1 MTILGLENIGK
12 DFGIK
17 PLFSGVTFSIE
28 AGERVGLIGANGS
41 GKTTLLRVIAGQ
53 EPPETGR
60 VMFSGNPVVGYL
72 SQNPPFN
79 PEATVLDTIFAASTA
94 VMQQLHQYE
103 AACQQLAANGDDP
116 TLLAR
121 VADLAAQ
128 LEASGGWSLET
139 EAKIILDRLGITN
152 TGALMGTLSGG
163 ERKRVALAHALI
175 ERPDLL
181 ILDEPTNHLD
191 ADTINWLERYLDRF
205 AGALLLVTHDRY
217 FLDRVTRRIIE
228 LDGGKVQAYA
238 GNYGYYLVQ
247 KEEEAARREVEGHK
261 QDMLIRQELAWLRRG
276 AKARTTKQKARID
289 RANELMATPRERKQ
303 EELEIA
309 VGSRRLGSKV
319 VELHGVGKQYGG
331 RWLLRDFTHI
341 LQPGESV
348 GIIGPNG
355 TGKTTLMEIISGR
368 TTPDEGTITVGETV
382 VIGYYDQESRALN
395 DEQRV
400 IEYIREVADNITTA
414 DGSIITASQMLER
427 FLFSPGMQYSPIGKL
442 SGGERRRLYLLRILM
457 SVPNVLIL
465 DEPTN
470 DLDIPTL
477 QTLESYLDGFG
488 GTLIVV
494 SHDRYFLDRTVDHL
508 FRFEGDGTIREYPGN
523 YTAFLEIQ
531 EREAAA
537 AAAETTPQP
546 KPRTEE
552 PQAAIPQNAPRKLS
566 YKERKELD
574 RLEQEI
580 EQGEQ
585 QKREIEQQ
593 LSTADYTQ
601 AQALAQALAQLT
613 TQLEERM
620 ERWSQLAELA

>member
-228 LDGGKVQAYA
+228 LDGGKIQTYA

-261 QDMLIRQELAWLRRG
+261 RDMLIRQELAWLRRG

-427 FLFSPGMQYSPIGKL
+427 FLFPPGMQYSPIGKL

-537 AAAETTPQP
+537 AAETTPQP

>member
-1 MTILGLENIGK
+1 M
-12 DFGIK
+12 
-17 PLFSGVTFSIE
+17 
-28 AGERVGLIGANGS
+28 
-41 GKTTLLRVIAGQ
+41 
-53 EPPETGR
+53 
-60 VMFSGNPVVGYL
+60 
-72 SQNPPFN
+72 
-79 PEATVLDTIFAASTA
+79 
-94 VMQQLHQYE
+94 
-103 AACQQLAANGDDP
+103 
-116 TLLAR
+116 
-121 VADLAAQ
+121 
-128 LEASGGWSLET
+128 
-139 EAKIILDRLGITN
+139 
-152 TGALMGTLSGG
+152 
-163 ERKRVALAHALI
+163 ALAHALI

-238 GNYGYYLVQ
+238 GNYGYYLAQ

-261 QDMLIRQELAWLRRG
+261 RDMLIRQELAWLRRG

-289 RANELMATPRERKQ
+289 RANELMAAPRERKQ

-427 FLFSPGMQYSPIGKL
+427 FLFPPGMQYSPIGKL

-613 TQLEERM
+613 AQLEERM

>member
-72 SQNPPFN
+72 SQNPPFK

-152 TGALMGTLSGG
+152 TAALMGTLSGG

-228 LDGGKVQAYA
+228 LDGGKIQAYA
-238 GNYGYYLVQ
+238 GNYGYYLAQ

-261 QDMLIRQELAWLRRG
+261 RDMLIRQELAWLRRG

-289 RANELMATPRERKQ
+289 RANELMAAPRERKQ

-427 FLFSPGMQYSPIGKL
+427 FLFPPGMQYSPIGKL

-613 TQLEERM
+613 AQLEERM

>member
-72 SQNPPFN
+72 SQNPPFK

-152 TGALMGTLSGG
+152 TAALMGTLSGG

-238 GNYGYYLVQ
+238 GNYGYYLAQ

-261 QDMLIRQELAWLRRG
+261 RDMLIRQELAWLRRG

-289 RANELMATPRERKQ
+289 RANELMAAPRERKQ

-427 FLFSPGMQYSPIGKL
+427 FLFPPGMQYSPIGKL

-613 TQLEERM
+613 AQLEERM